1 MKIQTRGREAH
12 VIENID
18 YLVLTDDNGREW
30 RISARQGGVDISADD
45 AIAVYPA
52 AANRIRVVG

>member
-1 MKIQTRGREAH
+1 M
-12 VIENID
+12 IENID